1 MQSTEV
7 TTFNSPSTTEGDV
20 VSLLFLN
27 DQDELFPMVPSRFV
41 SPRDGTTPD
50 VRAPAADFP
59 AIQVTTEV
67 DDKKWWQSQ
76 DNTGWDDKIG
86 WTLITWGTLGL
97 APGPSDAAAVV
108 VGGGVARALGW
119 GARGALFTTGM
130 IAYGIPL
137 IMIGTGFVLTR
148 LD

>member
-1 MQSTEV
+1 MRSTEA
-7 TTFNSPSTTEGDV
+7 TTFSSPSTTDGDV
-20 VSLLFLN
+20 VSLLFLR

-50 VRAPAADFP
+50 VRAPTADFP
-59 AIQVTTEV
+59 AIQVSTEI
-67 DDKKWWQSQ
+67 DGKKWYQSQ

-86 WTLITWGTLGL
+86 WTLITWGSLGL
-97 APGPSDAAAVV
+97 APGPTDAAAVAI
-108 VGGGVARALGW
+108 GGGVARAMGW

-130 IAYGIPL
+130 IAYGIPIL
-137 IMIGTGFVLTR
+137 ALGTGFVLTR